1 MKAKKVLAMLMA
13 SAMIMGTSVTA
24 FAAETTKVTVTVS
37 NEYDS
42 FTYLQIVEPDPT
54 STDGWKY
61 VDDKYAEGFSGIGVA
76 DLIAIANA
84 ENGENK
90 YAQAGEINNTQAYT
104 NSDLAEML
112 EKFRGQGTSV
122 TAEDGKFTVEEGG
135 LYIITP
141 AKEDYTYSPTLVYVP
156 VNSNTPITVKAKG
169 ESDQVTKRILDITEG
184 QLGGEGYVDGD
195 ESVTANDTVR
205 YEVTMKY
212 PYFSDGATDKTFT
225 IQDTL
230 INGTFMNDPAVVV
243 TVNGSP
249 ANCTV
254 TPITDDETTAI
265 TVTFNTYD
273 PTLAGKDVVLTYS
286 VKVSANVS
294 ATNTFSNKVVSTI
307 GTNKTQSIVK
317 SDTVGVE
324 FDKVN
329 STGGLLTGAV
339 FALYEKGTTDTLIA
353 YIADAGADD
362 TVTLPSGA
370 DETKLVKDGDANGT
384 LTYDKLDANKAY
396 YVQEVVAPDGYSL
409 VDTKFNLVSGG
420 TVAGYPKTETK
431 NDDNDISTTTTEY
444 QYEDFTVQDNNEGN
458 GIVNTTL
465 SSLPSTGGI
474 GTTIFTIGGCA
485 IMVTAAGLYFA
496 TRKKEQN

>member
-24 FAAETTKVTVTVS
+24 FAAETTNVTVNVGKT
-37 NEYDS
+37 YDS
-42 FTYLQIVEPDPT
+42 FKYIQIVEADPT
-54 STDGWKY
+54 SKDGWKY
-61 VDDKYAEGFSGIGVA
+61 VDDYADDFAGITV
-76 DLIAIANA
+76 DQLMKIAEA
-84 ENGENK
+84 ERPNEH
-90 YAQAGEINNTQAYT
+90 AIAGEINDTEAYVSS
-104 NSDLAEML
+104 NLAEVL
-112 EKFRGQGTSV
+112 ENLRDEAGTPGAGTSFN
-122 TAEDGKFTVEEGG
+122 AKEGG
-135 LYIITP
+135 LYVIIP
-141 AKEDYTYSPTLVYVP
+141 QKENYTYSPTMVYVP
-156 VNSNTPITVKAKG
+156 VNSTETINVQAKG
-169 ESDQVTKRILDITEG
+169 ASDQVTKSILDTTEG
-184 QLGGEGYVDGD
+184 QLGGDGYIDGD
-195 ESVTANDTVR
+195 ESVTAKDTVR

-230 INGTFMNDPAVVV
+230 ANGTFMSDPAVVV
-243 TVNGSP
+243 TVNGTP

-254 TPITDDETTAI
+254 TPITDGETTAI
-265 TVTFNTYD
+265 TVTFEDKDYD

-286 VKVSANVS
+286 VKVSDNVS
-294 ATNTFSNKVVSTI
+294 ATNPFSNKVVSTI

-317 SDTVGVE
+317 SNTVGVE

-329 STGGLLTGAV
+329 STGDSLTGAV
-339 FALYEKGTTDTLIA
+339 FALYERGTDGDTLIA
-353 YIADAGADD
+353 YIADAGESD
-362 TVTLPSGA
+362 TVTLPSEA
-370 DETKLVKDGDANGT
+370 DVTKLVKDGAANGT

-409 VDTKFNLVSGG
+409 VDTKFELMPG
-420 TVAGYPKTETK
+420 AALEP
-431 NDDNDISTTTTEY
+431 ISDTRKVDGITTTYTEY
-444 QYEDFTVQDNNEGN
+444 RYNDFTVEDNNDGN

-496 TRKKEQN
+496 TRKKTEK

>member
-1 MKAKKVLAMLMA
+1 MKAKKVLAILMA

-24 FAAETTKVTVTVS
+24 FAAETTNVTVTVS

-84 ENGENK
+84 EDGENK

-122 TAEDGKFTVEEGG
+122 TAKDGKFTVEEGG

-243 TVNGSP
+243 TVNGSS

-286 VKVSANVS
+286 VKVSDDVS
-294 ATNTFSNKVVSTI
+294 ATNPFSNKVVSTI

-329 STGGLLTGAV
+329 STGKSLTGAV
-339 FALYEKGTTDTLIA
+339 FALYEKGTDENTLIA
-353 YIADAGADD
+353 YIADAGEGD
-362 TVTLPSGA
+362 TVTLPSDA
-370 DETKLVKDGDANGT
+370 DESKLVKDGVADGK

-409 VDTKFNLVSGG
+409 VDTEFKLVPGSALEPISDIREVGG
-420 TVAGYPKTETK
+420 
-431 NDDNDISTTTTEY
+431 ITTTYTEY
-444 QYEDFTVQDNNEGN
+444 QYNDFTVEDNNDGN

-496 TRKKEQN
+496 TRKKTEK

>member
-13 SAMIMGTSVTA
+13 SAMIMGTTVTA
-24 FAAETTKVTVTVS
+24 FAAESTNVTVNVGK
-37 NEYDS
+37 EYDS
-42 FTYLQIVEPDPT
+42 FKYIQIVEADPT

-61 VDDKYAEGFSGIGVA
+61 VDAYEDDFSGIAVS
-76 DLIAIANA
+76 DLINIAKKESQNEHA
-84 ENGENK
+84 TEGT
-90 YAQAGEINNTQAYT
+90 INDTDAYT
-104 NSDLAEML
+104 SSNLAEVL
-112 EKFRGQGTSV
+112 EKLRTETGT
-122 TAEDGKFTVEEGG
+122 TVEDAQSFGATKGG
-135 LYIITP
+135 LYVIIP
-141 AKEDYTYSPTLVYVP
+141 EKENYTYSPTMVYVP
-156 VNSNTPITVKAKG
+156 VNSEAAISVQAKG
-169 ESDQVTKRILDITEG
+169 ASDQVTKEIVNVTKGEF
-184 QLGGEGYVDGD
+184 GGEGYVDGD
-195 ESVTANDTVR
+195 DSVTANDTVE
-205 YEVTMKY
+205 YKVTMKY
-212 PYFSDGATDKTFT
+212 PYFSDAAKNTTFQIT
-225 IQDTL
+225 DTL
-230 INGTFMNDPAVVV
+230 TNGTFLNDLAI
-243 TVNGSP
+243 TVNGS
-249 ANCTV
+249 V
-254 TPITDDETTAI
+254 FTDYIKTGTDENI
-265 TVTFNTYD
+265 IITFNNYN
-273 PTLAGKDVVLTYS
+273 PTLAGTDVVITYS
-286 VKVSANVS
+286 VEVSDDVS
-294 ATNTFSNKVVSTI
+294 ATNPFSNKVVSTI

-329 STGGLLTGAV
+329 STGESLTGAV

-370 DETKLVKDGDANGT
+370 DETKLVKDGNANGT

-409 VDTKFNLVSGG
+409 VDTKFDLVSGG

-444 QYEDFTVQDNNEGN
+444 QYKDFTVQDNNEGN

-474 GTTIFTIGGCA
+474 GTTIFTIGGCV